1 MEEMREIYRYDFD
14 TAPGISKLLEA
25 LPDEKR
31 DVAMLLFHRY
41 RYSDFDL
48 DSPFM
53 PQFKANA
60 ESLIRELQE
69 LARNYR
75 REMLSSAVR
84 FSSCSCISTRTMLN

>member
-1 MEEMREIYRYDFD
+1 MREVYRYDFD

-53 PQFKANA
+53 PQFKANTEKLISELKTLA
-60 ESLIRELQE
+60 ESKGGTHHGSQTE
-69 LARNYR
+69 RNR
-75 REMLSSAVR
+75 R
-84 FSSCSCISTRTMLN
+84 